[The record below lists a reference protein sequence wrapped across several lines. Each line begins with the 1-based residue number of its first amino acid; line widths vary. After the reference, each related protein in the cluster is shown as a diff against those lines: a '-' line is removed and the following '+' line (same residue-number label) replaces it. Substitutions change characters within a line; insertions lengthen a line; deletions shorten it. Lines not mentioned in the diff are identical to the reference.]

1 MFVGISNLF
10 VVFHHLP
17 VVPGRFVGNVLISG
31 ARLSTAPSPDLK
43 PGPGC
48 PGGDDHHYDVHD
60 HAHDGNDGD
69 DDKMFRGQVSTSP
82 TCLDGLLVT
91 HCPRFHQQN
100 DNEDGDD
107 DQDDDW

>member
-48 PGGDDHHYDVHD
+48 PGGDDHHYHDHD

-69 DDKMFRGQVSTSP
+69 NDEMFRGQVSTSP